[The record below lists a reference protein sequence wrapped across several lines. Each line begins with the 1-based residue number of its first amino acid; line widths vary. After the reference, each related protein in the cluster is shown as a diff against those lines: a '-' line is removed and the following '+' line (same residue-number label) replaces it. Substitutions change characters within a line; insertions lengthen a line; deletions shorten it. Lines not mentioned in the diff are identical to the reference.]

1 MGAATAM
8 AAAAATA
15 ATLDTAFCAEQDTTA
30 TGACIERGSGVGW
43 GTGQRRDGGKGD
55 ARWGWSEREELDGR
69 DLICTLSRGG
79 HRGHQGRVRVARASA
94 DRVPRGFGR
103 VPRVVACA
111 YLGGDLSLGLDAGG
125 HLGRELGLMGR
136 MGGAKKSAIS
146 RITRGPKTS
155 RLARRDRV
163 LGSAK
168 DACVSRTV

>member
-1 MGAATAM
+1 V
-8 AAAAATA
+8 
-15 ATLDTAFCAEQDTTA
+15 E
-30 TGACIERGSGVGW
+30 W
-43 GTGQRRDGGKGD
+43 GGGPVSVVSGGKETRGGGG
-55 ARWGWSEREELDGR
+55 RRERSWTRR

-136 MGGAKKSAIS
+136 MGGAKESAIS

-168 DACVSRTV
+168 DARVSRTV